1 MRLLAWG
8 HPIAEAQPS
17 SVSTSVLDREG
28 FAQAVLD
35 ALTAQICVVDA
46 GGVIIAVNRA
56 WTKFLVEN
64 SPPCETGED
73 RPAPGMGLGA
83 PYVRICQ
90 EAYGAD
96 SEEAGDFGR
105 GLVAVLNG
113 EIDAF
118 ELEYPCHS
126 PTEERWFLGRVKPLP
141 GDHGGAVISHNDI
154 TAKKRSE
161 LQLERLASTDALT
174 GLPNLR
180 MFMDVA
186 GRELRRIRRY
196 GGQAAIAMIDLDHF
210 KQVNDSYGHRGGDD
224 ALRAFAAVS
233 GEILRETD
241 LLARIGGEE
250 FAAILPGVDQLEAL
264 AILERMRV
272 AVQEVEVVSA
282 GRSIDITASFGL
294 SEMLPQDGSV
304 EESIARADA
313 ALMVAKRSGR
323 NQVRRLALPRPLA
336 AD

>member
-8 HPIAEAQPS
+8 HPITEAQPS
-17 SVSTSVLDREG
+17 SVSTSVFDREG

-56 WTKFLVEN
+56 WTRFLVEN

-73 RPAPGMGLGA
+73 WPGMGVGA

-90 EAYGAD
+90 DAYGPD
-96 SEEAGDFGR
+96 SEEADDFGR
-105 GLVAVLNG
+105 GLLSVLNG
-113 EIDAF
+113 EVDGF

-141 GDHGGAVISHNDI
+141 GHHRGAVISHNDV

-161 LQLERLASTDALT
+161 LELERLASTDALT

-186 GRELRRIRRY
+186 GRELKRIRRY

-210 KQVNDSYGHRGGDD
+210 KQVNDRYGHPAGDD
-224 ALRAFAAVS
+224 ALRAFTAAC
-233 GEILRETD
+233 GDILRETD
-241 LLARIGGEE
+241 LLARVGGEE
-250 FAAILPGVDQLEAL
+250 FAAILPRVDQLEAL
-264 AILERMRV
+264 AILERMRL
-272 AVQEVEVVSA
+272 AVQETVVVSG

-294 SEMLPQDGSV
+294 SEMLSQDLVV
-304 EESIARADA
+304 EESMARADA
-313 ALMVAKRSGR
+313 ALMMAKRSGR